1 MPCIDGLWAW
11 RGRRLAGRSLRHN
24 RSAGRSFRPRRTSPS
39 CRRAAARDSLRT
51 DAPFRD
57 LDTMLKL
64 LIEDEDGRKTVVPMV
79 RSEISIGRQDGN
91 TIRLTERNVS
101 RLHARIVRE
110 DDGRHYIEDSSR
122 YGSRKNGK
130 RFGGRT
136 TFDEGDVI
144 AIGEYKLALR
154 SGDVAL
160 DEAVTQGPGS
170 GGPPP
175 LPGAARGDAPAEPET
190 IAMPRARAADIP
202 ANRVGRLVCTSGP
215 FVGGE
220 FKVLGNEVIIGRAP
234 DSDVVIEH
242 PSVSK
247 QHARILREIEDVF
260 IEDLGSSNGI
270 TVNGQE
276 RKRAALRSG
285 DRIEIGG
292 LEFRFVTGDGPVV
305 LPVSPQSSGDFAAVP
320 ARSMAP
326 LAIGGAVLL
335 ALVGVGVYF
344 VFRPAPEPLQTV
356 TSQVDHASR
365 AALDEGQSHLN
376 AASWDDA
383 LAALGRVAADSEHA
397 ELAASLSSRANGEKG
412 NQAIYDEV
420 VRLHEEGNHEGA
432 FRRLNDIPRGSYYRT
447 RVTDENLERRVL
459 GALIDSRI
467 GASIDAQRAG
477 DMALARTTL
486 DDVRTIAPDDARILA
501 RIAELDAAAAGQ
513 PAPRQDTAV
522 AALPAPS
529 EQPRT
534 TATPEPERARSDART
549 PAPDRTADTTTRTP
563 PPEVAEP
570 VAAANTDDTRARAN
584 DLKAAARRAGIQGS
598 HQEAIR
604 LLEEAAELHRGDS
617 QINLMLFQNYRSVGN
632 RNRAARALRRYLEQE
647 PGDPRR
653 AEYET
658 WLTENA
664 PD

>member
-1 MPCIDGLWAW
+1 
-11 RGRRLAGRSLRHN
+11 
-24 RSAGRSFRPRRTSPS
+24 
-39 CRRAAARDSLRT
+39 
-51 DAPFRD
+51 
-57 LDTMLKL
+57 MLKL
-64 LIEDEDGRKTVVPMV
+64 LIEDEEGRKTVVPMV

-101 RLHARIVRE
+101 RRHARIVRD

-136 TFDEGDVI
+136 TFEEGDVVV
-144 AIGEYKLALR
+144 IGEYKLALR
-154 SGDVAL
+154 SGDAAIDAPIV
-160 DEAVTQGPGS
+160 QGPAS
-170 GGPPP
+170 AGPPP
-175 LPGAARGDAPAEPET
+175 IPGAARGDTPADPET
-190 IAMPRARAADIP
+190 IAMPRAKAADTP

-247 QHARILREIEDVF
+247 QHARILREVEDVF

-270 TVNGQE
+270 TVNGQL

-285 DRIEIGG
+285 DQIEIGG

-305 LPVSPQSSGDFAAVP
+305 LPLPASTSDDYAAAP
-320 ARSMAP
+320 GRSMAP
-326 LAIGGAVLL
+326 LAIGGVVLV
-335 ALVGVGVYF
+335 AIVGVGVYF
-344 VFRPAPEPLQTV
+344 AFRPPPAPVETV

-376 AASWDDA
+376 AARWDDA
-383 LAALGRVAADSEHA
+383 IAALGRVAADSEHA
-397 ELAASLSSRANGEKG
+397 ELATSLSNRASSEKA

-420 VRLHEEGNHEGA
+420 VRLHEEGNHEA
-432 FRRLNDIPRGSYYRT
+432 SFRRLNDIPRGSYYRT

-459 GALIDSRI
+459 GALIDVRI
-467 GASIDAQRAG
+467 VASNEAQRAG
-477 DMALARTTL
+477 DLALARTTL
-486 DDVRTIAPDDARILA
+486 DDVRTIAPDDARIQA
-501 RIAELDAAAAGQ
+501 RLAELDAAAAGQ
-513 PAPRQDTAV
+513 PAPQQDTAV
-522 AALPAPS
+522 AVVPPTRDEPRVATPTPERPTTDAGARTPTPERTTDAGS
-529 EQPRT
+529 RT
-534 TATPEPERARSDART
+534 TAPV
-549 PAPDRTADTTTRTP
+549 
-563 PPEVAEP
+563 VAEP

-584 DLKAAARRAGIQGS
+584 DLKAAARRAGIQGN

-604 LLEEAAELHRGDS
+604 LLEEAAELNRGDS
-617 QINLMLFQNYRSVGN
+617 QINLMLFQNYRSIGN

-664 PD
+664 PE